1 MKSLLG
7 QVTLALFIFLFINC
21 SEKHTLEVVP
31 LPPIDYN
38 TIHFEHSMKGWE
50 LYTWPNGN
58 DWNYSIIVGTNTLK
72 SYNLVT
78 ENQVKVTGIDSL
90 KKVLEH
96 LPQGEEI
103 VWIGEGWLSQI
114 WSDDFRDL
122 MLPSEDI
129 ILEINQYCQNKGL
142 LLMIAY

>member
-1 MKSLLG
+1 MKYLFNRA
-7 QVTLALFIFLFINC
+7 LAALVVLIFTNC
-21 SEKHTLEVVP
+21 SEKQAMDVVP
-31 LPPIDYN
+31 LPPVNYDIIN
-38 TIHFEHSMKGWE
+38 FEHSMKGWE

-58 DWNYSIIVGTNTLK
+58 DWNYSVIVGTNTLK
-72 SYNLVT
+72 SYNIVT
-78 ENQVKVTGIDSL
+78 ENPVAVTGIDSL
-90 KKVLEH
+90 KKVLEY

-129 ILEINQYCQNKGL
+129 IFEVNQYCQNSGL

>member
-1 MKSLLG
+1 MKSLFG
-7 QVTLALFIFLFINC
+7 QGTLALFIFLFINC
-21 SEKHTLEVVP
+21 LEKHTLEVVP
-31 LPPIDYN
+31 LPPINYN
-38 TIHFEHSMKGWE
+38 TINFEHSMKGWE

-78 ENQVKVTGIDSL
+78 ENPVSVTGIDSL
-90 KKVLEH
+90 KKVLER

-122 MLPSEDI
+122 MLPPEDI
-129 ILEINQYCQNKGL
+129 ILEVNQYCQNEGL